1 MFGSIFEVIWLIGL
15 IMGSVIRAIYARR
28 PKKDEITV
36 DRNTRL
42 ENLLLFLS
50 SLGLIVL
57 PLFYVFS
64 PWLDFADYHL
74 PTWAG
79 WFGVAIF
86 AFALWLLWR
95 SHMDLGRN
103 FTPTIQL
110 KENHTLVING
120 VFRYIRHPIYAA
132 HGLWGIAQVLLLQ
145 NWIAGLSM
153 MVFFLPFYLV
163 RVPNEE
169 KMMLE
174 HFGEEYRVYMDK
186 TGRLIPKFANLE
198 SGRAK

>member
-15 IMGSVIRAIYARR
+15 IVGSVNRAIYARR

-36 DRNTRL
+36 DSNTRV
-42 ENLLLFLS
+42 ERLLLFLS

-64 PWLDFADYHL
+64 PWLDFADYQL
-74 PTWAG
+74 PFWAG

-95 SHMDLGRN
+95 SHADLGRN

-110 KENHTLVING
+110 KEKHTLVTHG
-120 VFRYIRHPIYAA
+120 VFGYIRHPIYAA
-132 HGLWGIAQVLLLQ
+132 HGLWGIAQALLLQ

-153 MVFFLPFYLV
+153 LVFFLPLYLA

-174 HFGEEYRVYMDK
+174 HFGEVYRVYMDQ
-186 TGRLIPKFANLE
+186 TGRLIPRF
-198 SGRAK
+198 RR

>member
-1 MFGSIFEVIWLIGL
+1 MFDSIFEVIWLIGF
-15 IMGSVIRAIYARR
+15 IVGSVIRAVYARR

-36 DRNTRL
+36 NRNTRL
-42 ENLLLFLS
+42 ERLLLFLS

-57 PLFYVFS
+57 PFFYVFS

-86 AFALWLLWR
+86 AFALWLLWK
-95 SHMDLGRN
+95 SHVDLGRN
-103 FTPTIQL
+103 FTPTLQL
-110 KENHTLVING
+110 KEKHTLVTHG
-120 VFRYIRHPIYAA
+120 VFRYTRHPIYAA
-132 HGLWGIAQVLLLQ
+132 HGLWSIAQALLLQ

-153 MVFFLPFYLV
+153 LVFFLPLYLV

-174 HFGEEYRVYMDK
+174 HFGEEYRVYTDK
-186 TGRLIPKFANLE
+186 TGRLIPRRLLG
-198 SGRAK
+198 SGHAK

>member
-1 MFGSIFEVIWLIGL
+1 
-15 IMGSVIRAIYARR
+15 
-28 PKKDEITV
+28 
-36 DRNTRL
+36 
-42 ENLLLFLS
+42 
-50 SLGLIVL
+50 
-57 PLFYVFS
+57 
-64 PWLDFADYHL
+64 
-74 PTWAG
+74 
-79 WFGVAIF
+79 
-86 AFALWLLWR
+86 
-95 SHMDLGRN
+95 MDLGRN

>member
-15 IMGSVIRAIYARR
+15 IVGSVIRAIYARR

-42 ENLLLFLS
+42 ESLLLFLS

-79 WFGVAIF
+79 WFGVTIF

-95 SHMDLGRN
+95 SHVDLGRN

-110 KENHTLVING
+110 KEKHTLVTHGI
-120 VFRYIRHPIYAA
+120 FRYIRHPIYAA

-153 MVFFLPFYLV
+153 LVFFLPFYLV

-186 TGRLIPKFANLE
+186 TGRLIPRL
-198 SGRAK
+198 RR